1 VRPVTDGRTSFG
13 VLLAQFGD
21 IAATTQPVIDAQQR
35 QLGAILDRAAQ
46 VARTVA
52 DPEAAAYEVAAGQRR
67 PVPRVPAGRVG
78 SRLGPVP
85 PARPVPVHDRGRGA
99 GHDLPRAG
107 AAAAETDDAY
117 LAGLVRALDDLLHP
131 MANLCSGGKA
141 KTLSRAALI
150 DILARGG
157 AR

>member
-1 VRPVTDGRTSFG
+1 MAASNDGRFLEYRPDGS
-13 VLLAQFGD
+13 VQN
-21 IAATTQPVIDAQQR
+21 AARYRRLDLYRCTTPAE
-35 QLGAILDRAAQ
+35 ALD
-46 VARTVA
+46 TIFH
-52 DPEAAAYEVAAGQRR
+52 E
-67 PVPRVPAGRVG
+67 
-78 SRLGPVP
+78 
-85 PARPVPVHDRGRGA
+85 
-99 GHDLPRAG
+99 AG

-150 DILARGG
+150 DILDRGG